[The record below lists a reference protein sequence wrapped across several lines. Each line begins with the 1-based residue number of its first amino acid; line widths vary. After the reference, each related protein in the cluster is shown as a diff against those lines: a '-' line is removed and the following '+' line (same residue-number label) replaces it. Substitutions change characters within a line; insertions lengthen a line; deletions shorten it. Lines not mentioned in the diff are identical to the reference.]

1 MNSSKQN
8 TAAQILD
15 SLTNDILQGNYMPRE
30 KLHIRTL
37 KERYNVGTSPL
48 REALSQL
55 IVKDLVISEN
65 QRGFYVSDISID
77 DLTDIYQA
85 RAKIESL
92 CIEMAFQKGDDHWE
106 ANALAASHR
115 LNKYSESEH
124 IDMEEWQN
132 RHSAFHKSLVAGCMS
147 PRLLQ
152 IRHSLYEKST
162 RYRNLWLKEN
172 ISNTENLGINQKEHS
187 ELLDLALN
195 RDTEGATRLIEDHI
209 LTPVEIIKKS
219 LSQL

>member
-55 IVKDLVISEN
+55 IAKDLVISEN

-115 LNKYSESEH
+115 LNKYSESEQ

-172 ISNTENLGINQKEHS
+172 ISNTENLDINQKEHS

>member
-1 MNSSKQN
+1 MNNSKQN

-55 IVKDLVISEN
+55 IAKDLVVSEN

-172 ISNTENLGINQKEHS
+172 ISNTENLGINQKEHT
-187 ELLDLALN
+187 ELLNLALN

>member
-1 MNSSKQN
+1 MKNSRQN

-15 SLTNDILQGNYMPRE
+15 SLTNDIIQGKYSPRQ
-30 KLHIRTL
+30 KLHIKTL
-37 KERYNVGTSPL
+37 KDRYNVGTSPL

-55 IVKDLVISEN
+55 IAKDLVISEN
-65 QRGFYVSDISID
+65 QRGFYVSDISIE

-92 CIEMAFQKGDDHWE
+92 CIEMAIEKGDDFWE
-106 ANALAASHR
+106 ANLIAASHR

-195 RDTEGATRLIEDHI
+195 RDAESATRLIKDHI

>member
-1 MNSSKQN
+1 MNNSKQN

-55 IVKDLVISEN
+55 IAKDLVISEN

-85 RAKIESL
+85 RVKIESL

-172 ISNTENLGINQKEHS
+172 ISNTETLGINQKEHT
-187 ELLDLALN
+187 ELLNLALS

>member
-55 IVKDLVISEN
+55 IAKDLVVSEN

-132 RHSAFHKSLVAGCMS
+132 RHSAFHESLVLGCMS

-172 ISNTENLGINQKEHS
+172 ISNTKNLDINQKEHT

-195 RDTEGATRLIEDHI
+195 RDTESAARLIEEHI

-219 LSQL
+219 LS

>member
-1 MNSSKQN
+1 MKNSRQN

-15 SLTNDILQGNYMPRE
+15 SLTNDIIQGKYSPRQ

-55 IVKDLVISEN
+55 IAKDLVVSEN

-209 LTPVEIIKKS
+209 LTPVGIITKS

>member
-1 MNSSKQN
+1 MNNSKKN

-15 SLTNDILQGNYMPRE
+15 SLTKDVLQGNYKPRE
-30 KLHIRTL
+30 RLHIRTL

-55 IVKDLVISEN
+55 IAKDLVISEN

-132 RHSAFHKSLVAGCMS
+132 RHSAFHQSLVEGRMS
-147 PRLLQ
+147 PRPLQ

-172 ISNTENLGINQKEHS
+172 ISNTKNLDINQKEHT

-195 RDTEGATRLIEDHI
+195 RDTESAARLIEKHI

>member
-1 MNSSKQN
+1 MNNSKQN

-55 IVKDLVISEN
+55 IAKDLVVSEN
-65 QRGFYVSDISID
+65 QRGFYVSDISIE

-92 CIEMAFQKGDDHWE
+92 CIEMAIEKGDDFWE
-106 ANALAASHR
+106 ANLIAASHR
-115 LNKYSESEH
+115 LNKYSKSDK
-124 IDMEEWQN
+124 IDMGEWQS
-132 RHSAFHKSLVAGCMS
+132 RHAAFHEALVVGCMS
-147 PRLLQ
+147 PRLFQ
-152 IRHSLYEKST
+152 IRDSLFEKST
-162 RYRNLWLKEN
+162 RYRNLWLREN
-172 ISNTENLGINQKEHS
+172 VTNTAALKINQNEHAA
-187 ELLDLALN
+187 LLILALE
-195 RDTEGATRLIEDHI
+195 RDKKSAKKLIEAHI
-209 LTPVEIIKKS
+209 MTPVEIIKKS

>member
-1 MNSSKQN
+1 MKNSRQN

-15 SLTNDILQGNYMPRE
+15 SLTNDIIQGKYSPRQ
-30 KLHIRTL
+30 KLHIKTL
-37 KERYNVGTSPL
+37 KDRYNVGTSPL

-55 IVKDLVISEN
+55 IAKDLVVSEN

-172 ISNTENLGINQKEHS
+172 ISNTENLGINQKEHT

-195 RDTEGATRLIEDHI
+195 RDTESAARLIEKHI

>member
-1 MNSSKQN
+1 VDNSKQN

-15 SLTNDILQGNYMPRE
+15 SLTNDIILGEFPPNQ
-30 KLHIRTL
+30 KLHIKTL
-37 KERYNVGTSPL
+37 KDKYNVGTSPL

-55 IVKDLVISEN
+55 IAKDLVVSEN

-77 DLTDIYQA
+77 DLYDIYQA

-92 CIEMAFQKGDDHWE
+92 CLDMAIENGDDYWE
-106 ANALAASHR
+106 ANIIAASHR
-115 LNKYSESEH
+115 LNKYSKLNN
-124 IDMEEWQN
+124 IDVYEWQN
-132 RHSAFHKSLVAGCMS
+132 RHSLFHDALVSGCKS

-152 IRHSLYEKST
+152 IRDSLFEKSK

-172 ISNTENLGINQKEHS
+172 ISDDATLKINQNEHAA
-187 ELLDLALN
+187 LMILALD
-195 RDTEGATRLIEDHI
+195 RDKKAISKLVENHI
-209 LTPVEIIKKS
+209 MTPVEIIKKS

>member
-1 MNSSKQN
+1 MNNSKQN

-37 KERYNVGTSPL
+37 KERYNLGTSPL

-55 IVKDLVISEN
+55 IAKDLVISEN

-172 ISNTENLGINQKEHS
+172 ISNTETLGINQKEHT
-187 ELLDLALN
+187 ELLNLALS

>member
-1 MNSSKQN
+1 MNNSKQN

>member
-1 MNSSKQN
+1 MKNSRQN

-37 KERYNVGTSPL
+37 KKRYNVGTSPL

-55 IVKDLVISEN
+55 IAKDLVVSEN

-124 IDMEEWQN
+124 IDMEEWQD

-172 ISNTENLGINQKEHS
+172 ISNTENLGINQKEHT